1 MLPLHP
7 GSDLADKSGGM
18 EPKDALFKVAFD
30 GDQEYEVRKRIRFRL
45 DNLAVLLGS
54 PVHLKHDETLLI
66 SITST
71 YLQSS

>member
-1 MLPLHP
+1 VLPLHP

-45 DNLAVLLGS
+45 DNLAVLLWS
-54 PVHLKHDETLLI
+54 PDLKHDETLLI